1 MWIGEDLSARIGI
14 IVLVLLFACVPLGL
28 FLGVPSLY
36 VVGTL
41 GALGVPLLM
50 VIRPPKKKE
59 WLECGHRTH
68 LRG

>member
-1 MWIGEDLSARIGI
+1 MSRWRMWIGEDLSARIGI

-41 GALGVPLLM
+41 GALGVPLLR
-50 VIRPPKKKE
+50 VIGPPKKKE
-59 WLECGHRTH
+59 
-68 LRG
+68 